1 MCFGAGR
8 SVADRSPP
16 EWVRSGRILFRQKR
30 RKEGQGS
37 PSTNTMQTPPVVGQ
51 RFGHPPPPP
60 LLPQYQPPPPPSPPT
75 QGAPP
80 PAAGQPEQQTSA
92 RPPLPSGPAPPPP
105 PPSSSSSAA
114 SSFPPP
120 PPPYTSPPP
129 PPHSS
134 SSASPHP
141 PRSPPPPPPSSS
153 SATTEP
159 QPPPPPPPSPS
170 PSQPQQQQ
178 QQPSPPPPSP
188 PQQAQPSPA
197 ATTKLLLDSENDKEI
212 ERVLQPGWEYWNL
225 NPFTV
230 LRLPPEATLEEVK
243 RQFRRISR
251 LVHPDRNPEN
261 PRAQDAFEEV
271 NKAYKQLQDEKELEF
286 CKEVVREAI
295 ARVEE
300 AIKERK
306 KEAKRMLAL
315 KRQNEEGIEG
325 GTEEGAT
332 RTKLVIEEEEDDE
345 KFHQAVRVM
354 TCKIFVELNEKRKR
368 AIEVDAAHKKRK
380 REEELARLKRYQEEA
395 EYEKLWEEGREQRV
409 EGWRRF
415 QQQGGS
421 ATDQETKKKKRKVSS
436 TLDGSSS
443 SSAAQQKA
451 EKKKKKKTMRTM
463 LRPPRFKMET
473 RGE

>member
-1 MCFGAGR
+1 
-8 SVADRSPP
+8 
-16 EWVRSGRILFRQKR
+16 
-30 RKEGQGS
+30 
-37 PSTNTMQTPPVVGQ
+37 MQTPPMVGQ

-60 LLPQYQPPPPPSPPT
+60 LPQYQPPPPPSPPT

-80 PAAGQPEQQTSA
+80 CSAAGQPEQQTSV
-92 RPPLPSGPAPPPP
+92 RPPLPSEPAPPPP
-105 PPSSSSSAA
+105 PPSPSSAASPSA

-134 SSASPHP
+134 
-141 PRSPPPPPPSSS
+141 PSSS
-153 SATTEP
+153 P
-159 QPPPPPPPSPS
+159 
-170 PSQPQQQQ
+170 
-178 QQPSPPPPSP
+178 
-188 PQQAQPSPA
+188 
-197 ATTKLLLDSENDKEI
+197 LLLPPLILHGN
-212 ERVLQPGWEYWNL
+212 RAVLQPGWEYWNL

>member
-16 EWVRSGRILFRQKR
+16 EWVRSGRILFRQVLL
-30 RKEGQGS
+30 KEEKKDKA
-37 PSTNTMQTPPVVGQ
+37 PPAPTPCKP
-51 RFGHPPPPP
+51 HPW
-60 LLPQYQPPPPPSPPT
+60 LAK
-75 QGAPP
+75 GAPP

-134 SSASPHP
+134 SSASPLLLPPHP
-141 PRSPPPPPPSSS
+141 PRSPATFLSSS
-153 SATTEP
+153 S
-159 QPPPPPPPSPS
+159 PPPVP
-170 PSQPQQQQ
+170 
-178 QQPSPPPPSP
+178 
-188 PQQAQPSPA
+188 QAQPSTAA

-306 KEAKRMLAL
+306 KEAKRALAL
-315 KRQNEEGIEG
+315 KRQNEGGTEG

-421 ATDQETKKKKRKVSS
+421 ATDPSEKKKKKRKVAS

-451 EKKKKKKTMRTM
+451 EKKKKTMRTM